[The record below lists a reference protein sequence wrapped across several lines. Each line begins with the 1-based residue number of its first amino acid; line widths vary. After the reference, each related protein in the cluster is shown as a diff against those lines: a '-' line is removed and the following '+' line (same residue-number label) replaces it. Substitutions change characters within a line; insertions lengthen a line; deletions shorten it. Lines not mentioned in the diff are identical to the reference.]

1 HEIPAVRAA
10 RGRRYE
16 HFDVI
21 DLGVA
26 PGVHSLAH
34 APSEIGQR
42 LDVLQIYAQ
51 LVALDQEEPIA
62 APGDVAAHFTDARHL
77 HDDLLVLAEAHD
89 VGDRNLAVCVQH
101 RVHRAD
107 RRIDLYQ
114 PGLHLSGER
123 ERRHKAD
130 RAVAAHAEV
139 ADVVEEDDTEAAI
152 AAVGR
157 TQQRTDDD
165 IGPARLVDDCGTVV
179 VELLTE
185 ARETVAE
192 RPAAQ
197 VWSAIQH
204 QPGWLPAGVR
214 VDDAHNAHMHI
225 QMHDP
230 PPCRLHSRSSVA
242 GAL

>member
-1 HEIPAVRAA
+1 
-10 RGRRYE
+10 
-16 HFDVI
+16 
-21 DLGVA
+21 
-26 PGVHSLAH
+26 
-34 APSEIGQR
+34 
-42 LDVLQIYAQ
+42 
-51 LVALDQEEPIA
+51 VALDQEEPIA

-123 ERRHKAD
+123 ERRHEAD

-185 ARETVAE
+185 ARERSLSAPLPRSGPPSSTSRVGSPQVCE
-192 RPAAQ
+192 SMTRTTLICTSKCTIPRPADSIRGRA
-197 VWSAIQH
+197 
-204 QPGWLPAGVR
+204 
-214 VDDAHNAHMHI
+214 
-225 QMHDP
+225 
-230 PPCRLHSRSSVA
+230 
-242 GAL
+242 